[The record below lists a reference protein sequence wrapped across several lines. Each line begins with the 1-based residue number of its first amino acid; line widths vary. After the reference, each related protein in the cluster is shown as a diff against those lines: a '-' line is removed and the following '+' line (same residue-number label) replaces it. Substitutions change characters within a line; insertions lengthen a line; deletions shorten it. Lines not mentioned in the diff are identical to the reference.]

1 MKTMRNSLIIILT
14 TLILSSIVISCEND
28 NYIPK
33 PRGYFR
39 IALPEKK
46 YKTFDTIYPYTFEY
60 PDYSEVV
67 SDIDPNAEPYWINIE
82 FPSFK
87 GTLHLSYKPV
97 SSDSLLYR
105 YFEDARTFVNKH
117 IAKADDIE
125 PIIIK
130 NDQNQVYGLIYD
142 IEGSGVASTYQF
154 CVTDSTKNY
163 LRGALYFN
171 IMPNNDSMSPVIN
184 FIKADIDHFIQ
195 TLKWKKI

>member
-1 MKTMRNSLIIILT
+1 MRNSLIIILT

>member
-1 MKTMRNSLIIILT
+1 MRNSLIIILI

-97 SSDSLLYR
+97 TSDSLLYR

-142 IEGSGVASTYQF
+142 ITGSGVASTYQF

>member
-1 MKTMRNSLIIILT
+1 MRNSLIIILT

-97 SSDSLLYR
+97 TSDSLLYQ

-125 PIIIK
+125 PMIIN
-130 NDQNQVYGLIYD
+130 NDKNQVYGLIYD
-142 IEGSGVASTYQF
+142 ITGSGVASTYQF

-171 IMPNNDSMSPVIN
+171 IMPNNDSLSPVIN